1 MIKTHKLIV
10 KNLTY
15 SRHLLKFGSYG
26 LKVLSDLRL
35 NKEQIESLNRSLQRK
50 VKTLSN
56 YSKKIKIW
64 DFLQPNKTLT
74 KLSLES
80 RMGKGKGSIYT
91 EVLFMK
97 KGSIIYEFD
106 NMKSSQVIEIFNFI
120 KKQFSVEVKLI
131 NKK

>member
-1 MIKTHKLIV
+1 MRKTHKLVV

-15 SRHLLKFGSYG
+15 SCHLLKFGSYG
-26 LKVLSDLRL
+26 LKILSDLQL
-35 NKEQIESLNRSLQRK
+35 NKEQIESLNRSLYRK
-50 VKTLSN
+50 VKTLSSH
-56 YSKKIKIW
+56 SKKVKIW

-97 KGSIIYEFD
+97 KGSIIYEFG
-106 NMKSSQVIEIFNFI
+106 NLRNSQIIEIFNFI
-120 KKQFSVEVKLI
+120 KKQFSVEIKLI
-131 NKK
+131 YRK